1 MPLDRSCG
9 SNNIVP
15 GVFISLRESRIQ
27 NTIFESNSIRNR
39 VPWAIIVAINFTQ
52 IILVMILRAYLVRQN
67 AIRNRASENGEEK
80 PENADEKE
88 EYNEAFVVVQDA
100 NGRDVKKRVH
110 RAFMD
115 LTDRQNKEFRYVL

>member
-1 MPLDRSCG
+1 
-9 SNNIVP
+9 
-15 GVFISLRESRIQ
+15 
-27 NTIFESNSIRNR
+27 
-39 VPWAIIVAINFTQ
+39 
-52 IILVMILRAYLVRQN
+52 MILRAYLVRQN